1 MNDYQRACELKEET
15 IANRRYIH
23 EHAEV
28 GLELPQTRAYVMEKL
43 KEYGLEPKV
52 CGAGVTATLGK
63 AGKDPVTQGR
73 TWMRFR
79 CRRRAVRALHA
90 KTGFTTMP
98 VAMIFMQRCF

>member
-43 KEYGLEPKV
+43 KEYGLEPKA

-63 AGKDPVTQGR
+63 AGKVTEILEEIKR
-73 TWMRFR
+73 EEK
-79 CRRRAVRALHA
+79 L
-90 KTGFTTMP
+90 TGKEES
-98 VAMIFMQRCF
+98 R

>member
-52 CGAGVTATLGK
+52 CGKSRKG
-63 AGKDPVTQGR
+63 PVTQGGHGCASDAGGER
-73 TWMRFR
+73 
-79 CRRRAVRALHA
+79 
-90 KTGFTTMP
+90 
-98 VAMIFMQRCF
+98 

>member
-43 KEYGLEPKV
+43 KEYGQTHMGWNRRHV
-52 CGAGVTATLGK
+52 V
-63 AGKDPVTQGR
+63 PV
-73 TWMRFR
+73 
-79 CRRRAVRALHA
+79 
-90 KTGFTTMP
+90 
-98 VAMIFMQRCF
+98 